1 MLQHLKELLTPKA
14 AKILD
19 LQNVELIDIDKGSS
33 DEIPKADDQSNPK
46 QHHLVM
52 EDEMVHLCRGLS
64 DSTQGFDHLI
74 DTWLSELD
82 AYLSKYDRLLYSTIT
97 NFIYGLNEEEY
108 AIFEVNLYYV
118 FEEVMNRPL
127 PEKADDARAAALRR
141 RHVLKFY
148 DHVNLAR
155 RQSTLYSDKKNNL
168 EEMIAAQIEP
178 KLAASAKDL
187 TSQLIGMVAIFTAL
201 SFIVFGGISSLES
214 LFAKL
219 PCNTDTVLPVIIV
232 ALAWTLCIGNLLF
245 AFMYFVLH
253 VIGVKPDL
261 SAEKG
266 NPIQRYPLVFFTN
279 YVLGSGLLVFSAAM
293 YAKVHGIGKG
303 IYTFVLSHNDW
314 VFFIALAFIVGVIF
328 ATGRFLLRLYKKTN
342 PIDNV

>member
-1 MLQHLKELLTPKA
+1 MFQHLKELFTPKA

-19 LQNVELIDIDKGSS
+19 LQNVELIDIDKGSAG
-33 DEIPKADDQSNPK
+33 EIPKAEVQSNPK
-46 QHHLVM
+46 QSHLVM
-52 EDEMVHLCRGLS
+52 EADMVHLCRGLS

-74 DTWLSELD
+74 DSWLSELD
-82 AYLSKYDRLLYSTIT
+82 TYLSKYDRLLYSTIT
-97 NFIYGLNEEEY
+97 NFIFGLNEEEY
-108 AIFEVNLYYV
+108 AIFEANLYYI

-127 PEKADDARAAALRR
+127 PENPDEARPAALRR

-155 RQSTLYSDKKNNL
+155 RQSTLYSDKKANL
-168 EEMIAAQIEP
+168 EKMIADQIEP

-214 LFAKL
+214 LFSKL

-232 ALAWTLCIGNLLF
+232 ALAWALCIGNLLF

-253 VIGVKPDL
+253 IIGIKPEL

-266 NPIQRYPLVFFTN
+266 NPIQKYPLVFLMN
-279 YVLGSGLLVFSAAM
+279 YILGSGLLICSAAM
-293 YAKVHGIGKG
+293 FAKVHGIGKG
-303 IYTFVLSHNDW
+303 IYDFVLSHNDR
-314 VFFIALAFIVGVIF
+314 IFIVALVLIVFSIF
-328 ATGRFLLRLYKKTN
+328 ILGKLLWKLYKKTN
-342 PIDNV
+342 SIDKT